1 MIAGQCFNESSFQVL
16 VTLLGYPAAV
26 DLVPGSGGKEDK
38 AGIGKEITYPR
49 YAPQPWES
57 PVSSVRFLYQLRSG
71 SSFLCRIKE
80 DKTQERI

>member
-1 MIAGQCFNESSFQVL
+1 
-16 VTLLGYPAAV
+16 V
-26 DLVPGSGGKEDK
+26 DLVPGSGGEEDK

-80 DKTQERI
+80 DKIQERIWPSGF